1 MLDLSKKQTSVL
13 GFVLLYIAFCIS
25 YIDRAAISLALG
37 QIGKDFNLQA
47 ADLGIV
53 ISAFFLGY
61 AAMQVPGGWLAD
73 RFGSK
78 FVVIVTIAMWSLF
91 TVMTGFAWSL
101 VSLIAIRFIFGLA
114 EGGFPSAS
122 IKGVAELFDKESR
135 PKMSALLTSSN
146 YAGSMV

>member
-1 MLDLSKKQTSVL
+1 MIELPSRKTSIVA
-13 GFVLLYIAFCIS
+13 FVLLYIAYCIS
-25 YIDRAAISLALG
+25 YIDRAAISLALA
-37 QIGKDFNLQA
+37 QIGKDFNLQV

-91 TVMTGFAWSL
+91 TVMTGFAW
-101 VSLIAIRFIFGLA
+101 
-114 EGGFPSAS
+114 
-122 IKGVAELFDKESR
+122 
-135 PKMSALLTSSN
+135 
-146 YAGSMV
+146 